1 MDETMKLRYTRN
13 LRNGLLFVSPWLV
26 GLTVFNLWPL
36 AHSFYFSFCD
46 YSVLNPPVY
55 IGLGNYSDLW
65 DDPILMVSLKN
76 TLLYAA
82 AAVPIGLLVSL
93 ALALLLNAPVVG
105 RSFFR
110 AVVFLPSLI
119 PLVAMAVLWR
129 GMFNGEY
136 GIINYFLEKA
146 GIEGPNWLGDSQW
159 MKPAL
164 LLMGLWGTG
173 NSVVLY
179 LAGLQEVP
187 RNLYEAA
194 QIDGSNWLQTTLH
207 VTIPSISPVIYF
219 NLMIGIIFILQFFV
233 TPYVVFD
240 PDGGTGRS
248 ALFYSMHLIN
258 EGFVS
263 LRMGYAC
270 AMAWVL
276 FVMIAVLTALMH
288 GLTRSTVYYGGQ

>member
-1 MDETMKLRYTRN
+1 
-13 LRNGLLFVSPWLV
+13 V
-26 GLTVFNLWPL
+26 GLAVFNLWPL
-36 AHSFYFSFCD
+36 GRSLYCSLCD
-46 YSVLNPPVY
+46 YSVLNPPIF
-55 IGLGNYSDLW
+55 IGLGNYRDLW
-65 DDPILMVSLKN
+65 SDPLLRVSLVN

-82 AAVPIGLLVSL
+82 AAIPIGTFL
-93 ALALLLNAPVVG
+93 ALGLALLLNAPIVG

-119 PLVAMAVLWR
+119 PLVAMGILWR

-136 GIINYFLEKA
+136 GIVNFFLAKA
-146 GIEGPNWLGDSQW
+146 GVEGPNWLGDSQW

-173 NSVVLY
+173 NAVVLY

-194 QIDGSNWLQTTLH
+194 QIDGADWLQTTFH
-207 VTIPSISPVIYF
+207 VTLPSISPVIYF
-219 NLMIGIIFILQFFV
+219 SLMINVIFVLQFFV

-276 FVMIAVLTALMH
+276 FVVIALLTCLVH
-288 GLTRSTVYYGGQ
+288 GLTRSRIHYGGV

>member
-1 MDETMKLRYTRN
+1 MRMRNSRN

-26 GLTVFNLWPL
+26 GLTVFNLLPL
-36 AHSFYFSFCD
+36 ARSLYFSLCD
-46 YSVLNPPVY
+46 YSVLNPPIF
-55 IGLGNYSDLW
+55 IGLGNYQDLW
-65 DDPILMVSLKN
+65 GDPLLKVSLKN
-76 TLLYAA
+76 TLLF
-82 AAVPIGLLVSL
+82 AAVSIPVSMLVSL
-93 ALALLLNAPVVG
+93 ALALLLNAPIVG

-119 PLVAMAVLWR
+119 PLVAMAILWR
-129 GMFNGEY
+129 GLFNGEY
-136 GIINYFLEKA
+136 GIINFFLSKV

-187 RNLYEAA
+187 RTLYEAA
-194 QIDGSNWLQTTLH
+194 QIDGASWLQNIFH
-207 VTIPSISPVIYF
+207 VTLPSISPVIYF
-219 NLMIGIIFILQFFV
+219 NLMINLIFILQFFV

-276 FVMIAVLTALMH
+276 FLLIAVLTALVH
-288 GLTRSTVYYGGQ
+288 GLSRSSVYYGGQ